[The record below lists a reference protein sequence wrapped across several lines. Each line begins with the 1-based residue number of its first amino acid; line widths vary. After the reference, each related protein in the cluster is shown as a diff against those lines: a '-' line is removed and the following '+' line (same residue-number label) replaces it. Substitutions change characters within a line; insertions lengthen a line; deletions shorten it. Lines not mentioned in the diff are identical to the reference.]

1 MAAIGTALMGK
12 ILGHSEAEKAFR
24 SNKFKKLMCHPID
37 IRPAEYFCR

>member
-24 SNKFKKLMCHPID
+24 YDETVDILNFKI
-37 IRPAEYFCR
+37 F

>member
-24 SNKFKKLMCHPID
+24 YNVKSDVC
-37 IRPAEYFCR
+37 EG